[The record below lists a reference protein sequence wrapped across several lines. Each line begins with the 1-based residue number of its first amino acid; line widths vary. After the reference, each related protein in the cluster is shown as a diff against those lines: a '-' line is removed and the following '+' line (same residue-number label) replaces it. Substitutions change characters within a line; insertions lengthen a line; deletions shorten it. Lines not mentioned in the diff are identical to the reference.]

1 MRTVD
6 ISQAADSLPEY
17 GRRKR
22 GETWVLTRRGRPVAA
37 VVPLDDED
45 YFSMRLASD
54 PRFIATI
61 ERART
66 RYAATG
72 GLSLAQIRRKHGP
85 QPKTSRRRTAS
96 RKARS

>member
-17 GRRKR
+17 GRGKR

-54 PRFIATI
+54 PRFIAAI
-61 ERART
+61 ERARS

-72 GLSLAQIRRKHGP
+72 GLSLAEVRRKHGLA
-85 QPKTSRRRTAS
+85 KKSSRRQGVARKS
-96 RKARS
+96 RG

>member
-1 MRTVD
+1 MKTVD
-6 ISQAADSLPEY
+6 ISQAADSLSEY
-17 GRRKR
+17 GRRKW
-22 GETWVLTRRGRPVAA
+22 GLTWVLTRRGRPVAA

-72 GLSLAQIRRKHGP
+72 GLSPGNIRRKHEL
-85 QPKTSRRRTAS
+85 QPKTSRRRAAP
-96 RKARS
+96 RKPRS